1 MMVRG
6 SDQMKNTKEPFTED
20 KILQMF
26 RDLNIETEPKR
37 EVLLR
42 LSSNPSEGS
51 ETNEQVFIRIFSKTD
66 FVEEDNNA

>member
-1 MMVRG
+1 
-6 SDQMKNTKEPFTED
+6 MKNTKEPFTED